1 MQILLK
7 SAPPIEIEAVVRTVP
22 QQREVVRGFW
32 NHQAVYAK
40 KFTGSRAKIHFER
53 DVAGVQLLTKANI
66 ATPALL
72 FEGETD
78 LANGFVAIF
87 AAINAS
93 QNAEEAY
100 AQLASNAR
108 FELMQNLVKT
118 VAQHHQANLIQTDLY
133 FKNFLVETNSK
144 QIYTLDGDGIRS
156 LNTQFKTK
164 QKRNNLATLF
174 SKMDVQ
180 DDAWISD
187 LTELYCAQ
195 THMQFSAELAAEV
208 WSRTQKIRA
217 KVSSDYADKKVF
229 RNCTDVK
236 VAQDFRRFVAIA
248 RDFSAE
254 EKILNTLDEFL
265 VNPAHNIKNG
275 NTCTITKALVSDKK
289 VVIKRYNIK
298 SLAHGF
304 SRALR
309 KSRAAISW
317 ANAFRLN
324 MASIATPKPLALVEE
339 RYGPLRGRAYFVSEY
354 VEAPDIAEFFAQ
366 TAVTEIRQQV
376 AFEVARLFYRLYLL
390 RISHGDCKASN
401 IKIKDGKPL
410 LLDLDAMQ
418 ANAWNFRQK
427 HVKDLKRFMRNWQDN
442 AELTALFKQAFS
454 ITYDEIDD
462 PWMPSILMR
471 ANIT

>member
-40 KFTGSRAKIHFER
+40 KFTGPRAKIHFER

-72 FEGETD
+72 FEGETA
-78 LANGFVAIF
+78 LAKGFVAIF

-100 AQLASNAR
+100 AQFAPNAR

-164 QKRNNLATLF
+164 QKWNNLATLF
-174 SKMDVQ
+174 SKMDVL

-187 LTELYCAQ
+187 LTKLYCTQ
-195 THMQFSAELAAEV
+195 THMQFSMELAADV

-254 EKILNTLDEFL
+254 EKALNTLDKFL

-275 NTCTITKALVSDKK
+275 NTCTITKALFTDKK

-298 SLAHGF
+298 SLTHGF
-304 SRALR
+304 SRAFR
-309 KSRAAISW
+309 KSRAAVSW

-324 MASIATPKPLALVEE
+324 MANIATPKPLALVEE

-401 IKIKDGKPL
+401 IKI
-410 LLDLDAMQ
+410 
-418 ANAWNFRQK
+418 
-427 HVKDLKRFMRNWQDN
+427 
-442 AELTALFKQAFS
+442 
-454 ITYDEIDD
+454 
-462 PWMPSILMR
+462 
-471 ANIT
+471 